1 MPIGQGED
9 VVFSNGILHSTKA
22 IYRNS
27 ETEWEVHSFF
37 HFTKEAINTGWRTA
51 KMNLDQAINY
61 LEGNDQTEELIWE

>member
-1 MPIGQGED
+1 MKEKLLSMPIGQGED
-9 VVFSNGILHSTKA
+9 IVFSNGILHSTKA

-27 ETEWEVHSFF
+27 ETEWEVHSF
-37 HFTKEAINTGWRTA
+37 NTGWRTA